1 MPTRIYAHDKMLL
14 EFLIICA
21 HIIIMST
28 YLHCYYYHHSICL
41 LFWCCSRKEAMSLVC
56 SNQSQKLKLK
66 QKEQQNRKEEDT
78 KDTSL
83 PFFAL
88 FLIYKEKQDRGEN
101 WTCSFFS
108 NGITSKRVNR
118 RASELQMCACV
129 WQCVVQSTQFTM
141 TNLQGRNRLEMS
153 IVSTQFQR
161 DTMFCL

>member
-1 MPTRIYAHDKMLL
+1 MCNFKEQDIIVDLGMNIVGVWKFEREERVASLLVDIRGRESCFMPTRIYAHDKMLL

-28 YLHCYYYHHSICL
+28 YLHCYYYHHLICL

-101 WTCSFFS
+101 
-108 NGITSKRVNR
+108 
-118 RASELQMCACV
+118 
-129 WQCVVQSTQFTM
+129 
-141 TNLQGRNRLEMS
+141 
-153 IVSTQFQR
+153 
-161 DTMFCL
+161 